1 LSTALNLPE
10 RQDWTVDDLASLPK
24 DLRYELID
32 GRLILPSPTPFH
44 QYLNRQ
50 VANAL
55 ELNCP
60 DGFLISSDQSV
71 AIDRDNEPRPDIVV
85 IRDEGAS
92 RTPVWVEYILLAGE
106 VISPSST
113 IQDRRDKAKKYAS
126 FGIPHYWTIDPLA
139 ARVTLT
145 EYLLG
150 DDNVFHVRLIT
161 DEAVTLKLPWEV
173 RLDLPGWTARRDRLR
188 KAAGA

>member
-44 QYLNRQ
+44 QYLCNQ
-50 VANAL
+50 VVNAL
-55 ELNCP
+55 SENCP
-60 DGFLISSDQSV
+60 DGLLVVFDQSI
-71 AIDRDNEPRPDIVV
+71 AIDGTTEPRPDIVV

-92 RTPVWVEYILLAGE
+92 RTPVWAEDVLLAGE
-106 VISPSST
+106 VISKTST
-113 IQDRRDKAKKYAS
+113 IRDRRHKSKRYAS

-150 DDNVFHVRLIT
+150 DDKVFHVRLIT
-161 DEAVTLKLPWEV
+161 DEAVTLQLPWEV
-173 RLDLPGWTARRDRLR
+173 QLDLPGWTARRDRLR